1 MALDD
6 TLDAVDS
13 GQTARLVRGTTEE
26 WLIGQE
32 EDMIQS
38 LVNKY
43 RSGTLTDFDLRGSIG
58 EIAGLRRFREHLE
71 TTIRIGVLE
80 AEKELGQ
87 DG

>member
-1 MALDD
+1 MSLDN
-6 TLDAVDS
+6 TLDAVDN
-13 GQTARLVRGTTEE
+13 GQTARLVRGTTED

-32 EDMIQS
+32 EDIIQS
-38 LVNKY
+38 LINKY
-43 RSGTLTDFDLRGSIG
+43 RSDTLTDSDLRGSSG

-87 DG
+87 NG